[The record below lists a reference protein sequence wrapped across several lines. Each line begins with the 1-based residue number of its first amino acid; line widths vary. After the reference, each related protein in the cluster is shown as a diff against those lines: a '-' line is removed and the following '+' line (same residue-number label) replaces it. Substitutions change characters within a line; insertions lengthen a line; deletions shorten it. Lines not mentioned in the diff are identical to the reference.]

1 LTDCGSL
8 TAFYINIFKDLSQG
22 PDRLRDSLTLELL
35 THLFF

>member
-8 TAFYINIFKDLSQG
+8 TAFDTNIFKDLLQG

-35 THLFF
+35 TLLFF